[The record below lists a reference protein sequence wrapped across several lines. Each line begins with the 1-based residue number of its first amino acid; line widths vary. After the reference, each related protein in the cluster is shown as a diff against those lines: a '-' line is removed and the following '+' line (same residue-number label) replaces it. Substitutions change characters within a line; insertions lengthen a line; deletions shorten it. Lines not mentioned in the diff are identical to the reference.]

1 MVFMELPGLIRD
13 SLLLALLVGFISCSN
28 KTKIGITAN
37 ADTLTLKT
45 QEGLYYS
52 KRTLFTGKLF
62 KLDKKHLVSLF
73 VENYL
78 NGKRHGIFKRF
89 YQNNLLLEERTYHKG
104 KKEGLHIRYWPN
116 GKLIFKYNLKNDLYD
131 GLSRSWNQDGF
142 LIQKMNYIK
151 GKEVGRQQ
159 LWYDDGGVRSNYVML
174 NNRRYG
180 LLGTKN
186 CVNTADEIN

>member
-28 KTKIGITAN
+28 KTKIGLTAN

-62 KLDKKHLVSLF
+62 KLDKKHLDTLF

-78 NGKRHGIFKRF
+78 NGKKHGIFKRF

-159 LWYDDGGVRSNYVML
+159 LWYDDGGVRSNYVMV
-174 NNRRYG
+174 NNRLYG

-186 CVNTADEIN
+186 CVNISDEIN